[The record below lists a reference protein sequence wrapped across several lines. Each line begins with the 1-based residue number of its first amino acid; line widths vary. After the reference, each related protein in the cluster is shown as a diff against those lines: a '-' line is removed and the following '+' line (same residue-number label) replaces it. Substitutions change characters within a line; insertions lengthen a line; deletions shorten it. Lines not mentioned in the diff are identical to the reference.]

1 MLFKWLQTRSSSFSP
16 NTKSSS
22 HSMHNKPLTG
32 DTSPWTDSIRAAD
45 TIKADALLGHSHNHK
60 QTQED
65 KSKANS
71 KDTHRRTHEHTP
83 FKLHT
88 QNLSASKINGCLST
102 HTGNRQ
108 TARWGL
114 SGENTIQDKLCEK
127 KEVNG
132 LHRFIETRS
141 LYFWL
146 KRPKLSEEAGRGP
159 VPETQYVYDC
169 FSGGCVS

>member
-32 DTSPWTDSIRAAD
+32 DTSPWTDSIRATD

-71 KDTHRRTHEHTP
+71 KDTQTNTRTHTFQTTHTKP
-83 FKLHT
+83 V
-88 QNLSASKINGCLST
+88 CLST

>member
-1 MLFKWLQTRSSSFSP
+1 MTPLRGLTQSGPRTQSKQTRYWVIVTITSKLKR
-16 NTKSSS
+16 TK
-22 HSMHNKPLTG
+22 
-32 DTSPWTDSIRAAD
+32 A
-45 TIKADALLGHSHNHK
+45 K
-60 QTQED
+60 QTQ
-65 KSKANS
+65 K
-71 KDTHRRTHEHTP
+71 THRRTHEHTP

>member
-32 DTSPWTDSIRAAD
+32 DTSPWTDSIRATD

-71 KDTHRRTHEHTP
+71 KDTQTNTRTHT
-83 FKLHT
+83 FQT
-88 QNLSASKINGCLST
+88 T
-102 HTGNRQ
+102 HTKPVSFENKWLPKHTHRKQ
-108 TARWGL
+108 TN
-114 SGENTIQDKLCEK
+114 S
-127 KEVNG
+127 
-132 LHRFIETRS
+132 
-141 LYFWL
+141 
-146 KRPKLSEEAGRGP
+146 PMGP
-159 VPETQYVYDC
+159 L
-169 FSGGCVS
+169 G